1 MSSPFSTISLKY
13 EINIVIL
20 RDGACQWETAI
31 GGLREEGEVIAMRD
45 CVCAIERER
54 GREGGPGIIRWAI
67 SGELI
72 TFYIQTW

>member
-31 GGLREEGEVIAMRD
+31 GGQRGHCNERLCLCNREREGEG
-45 CVCAIERER
+45 R
-54 GREGGPGIIRWAI
+54 GAGDNQMGD
-67 SGELI
+67 
-72 TFYIQTW
+72 

>member
-20 RDGACQWETAI
+20 RDGRGRVSGRQRL
-31 GGLREEGEVIAMRD
+31 GDREVIAMRD